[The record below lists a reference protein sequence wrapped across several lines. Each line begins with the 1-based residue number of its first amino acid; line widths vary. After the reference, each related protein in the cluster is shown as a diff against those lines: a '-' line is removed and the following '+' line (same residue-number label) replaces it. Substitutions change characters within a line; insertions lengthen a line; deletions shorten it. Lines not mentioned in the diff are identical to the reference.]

1 MRADRLVGVLLL
13 LQRRGQVTAAD
24 VAAEFEVSERTA
36 RRDLEALGMAGL
48 PVYSVQGRGGGW
60 RLLGDGRTDLSG
72 LSTAE
77 VRALFLMAGPSA
89 TATGEVRS
97 ALRKLAST
105 LPDPLRSSAEAVT
118 GSVVVDETRWDGGR
132 SGRRPDP
139 PLLDAVQE
147 AVLDGH
153 QLELGYVA
161 RTGQAT
167 GRTVEP
173 LGLVT
178 KGGWWYL
185 VADTEAGLRTFRVDR
200 VTAAEPTGRRVT
212 RPDGFELAAAW
223 DLVTDR
229 VKELRSP
236 TAARCRV
243 GPTVLGIL
251 RSLYGGRL
259 VVGEAGVDGAVA
271 VEIRG
276 YSIEALAGE
285 LGGFGARI
293 EVIEPADLRDR
304 LATIGRELIELYG

>member
-1 MRADRLVGVLLL
+1 M
-13 LQRRGQVTAAD
+13 TAAD

-132 SGRRPDP
+132 SGRRPAP

-167 GRTVEP
+167 SRTVEP

-185 VADTEAGLRTFRVDR
+185 IADTEAGLRTFRVDR
-200 VTAAEPTGRRVT
+200 VTAAEPTGRGVT

-229 VKELRSP
+229 VNELRSP

-243 GPTVLGIL
+243 APTVLRIL
-251 RSLYGGRL
+251 QSLYGGRVL
-259 VVGEAGVDGAVA
+259 VGEAGFDGTVA

-276 YSIEALAGE
+276 HSVEALAGE
-285 LGGFGARI
+285 LGGFGATI
-293 EVIEPADLRDR
+293 EVIEPAELRDR
-304 LATIGRELIELYG
+304 LATIGRELIELYS